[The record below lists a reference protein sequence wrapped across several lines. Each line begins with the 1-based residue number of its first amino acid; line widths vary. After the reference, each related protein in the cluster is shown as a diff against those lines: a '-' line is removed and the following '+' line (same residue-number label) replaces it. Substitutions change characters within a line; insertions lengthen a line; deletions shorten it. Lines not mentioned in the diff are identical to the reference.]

1 MTRKTLLL
9 ILVAGC
15 LIVTLGWL
23 QETKADDIQS
33 LLANPTP
40 EVTGTV
46 GDLHNQLLA
55 RGPFRGRAR
64 GRARRRASR
73 DDADILQKPTS
84 EARQHQASRKTD
96 TRARYYYCTRQEPGT
111 SMECTR
117 RVATHGGA
125 FRYHVSW
132 HLQRIQ
138 RC

>member
-9 ILVAGC
+9 TLVAGC

-55 RGPFRGRAR
+55 RGPFRRLRESREERERNEYRSPVSVPGLAQSPR
-64 GRARRRASR
+64 GGSATAR
-73 DDADILQKPTS
+73 DDRNS
-84 EARQHQASRKTD
+84 SRQSNG
-96 TRARYYYCTRQEPGT
+96 E
-111 SMECTR
+111 R
-117 RVATHGGA
+117 RMPINRH
-125 FRYHVSW
+125 SQW
-132 HLQRIQ
+132 
-138 RC
+138 

>member
-46 GDLHNQLLA
+46 GRFNEQGLSA
-55 RGPFRGRAR
+55 RLPPLP
-64 GRARRRASR
+64 RRITR
-73 DDADILQKPTS
+73 DAITVLSAFVVIRPQ
-84 EARQHQASRKTD
+84 RK
-96 TRARYYYCTRQEPGT
+96 
-111 SMECTR
+111 
-117 RVATHGGA
+117 
-125 FRYHVSW
+125 
-132 HLQRIQ
+132 
-138 RC
+138 